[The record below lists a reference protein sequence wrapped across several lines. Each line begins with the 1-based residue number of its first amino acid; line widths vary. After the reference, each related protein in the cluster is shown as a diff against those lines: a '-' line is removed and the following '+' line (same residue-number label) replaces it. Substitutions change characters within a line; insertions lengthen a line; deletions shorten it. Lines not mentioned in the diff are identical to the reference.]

1 MEELIFRY
9 FPDLTPAQKERFS
22 ALMPLYREWNAR
34 INVVSRADIDEL
46 YLHHVLH
53 SLAIAKVW
61 NKEGIVPATVM
72 DVGTG
77 GGFPGIPLAMLYPA
91 SRFLLVD
98 SIGKKITVAGSIAA
112 ATGLGNITA
121 IKARAE
127 EVDLREYFGEPR
139 CEYIVSRAVTRLD
152 RFMPWVAGR
161 YSKGIYYLK
170 GGSME
175 ADGELLAEIREAASK
190 NRLRPEM
197 IKVHDIGSIF
207 KEEYFLEKR
216 VLEIPPVSFRH

>member
-1 MEELIFRY
+1 MEELILRY
-9 FPDLTPAQKERFS
+9 FPELTAAQKERFS
-22 ALMPLYREWNAR
+22 ALMPLYREWNAK

-53 SLAIAKVW
+53 SMAIAKVW
-61 NKEGIVPATVM
+61 KREGIVPATVM

-77 GGFPGIPLAMLYPA
+77 GGFPGIPLAILYPA

-98 SIGKKITVAGSIAA
+98 SIGKKITVAGSIAGSA
-112 ATGLGNITA
+112 GLGNVTA

-139 CEYIVSRAVTRLD
+139 CEYIVSRAVTRLE
-152 RFMPWVAGR
+152 RFLPWVAGR
-161 YSKGIYYLK
+161 YSKGIFYLK
-170 GGSME
+170 GGSMDAE
-175 ADGELLAEIREAASK
+175 GELLSEIREAAAK

-197 IKVHDIGSIF
+197 IKVHDIGDF
-207 KEEYFLEKR
+207 FGEDYFFEKR
-216 VLEIPPVSFRH
+216 VIEIPPFSFRH